1 MIDLTGK
8 SVLVVGAGISGIG
21 SATLLEEKGAL
32 PILYDG
38 NEKLTEETVREK
50 LSEGSHAEIVLGAFP
65 KELAQRISLAVL
77 IPEYPQ
83 IWIMFC
89 ILKSRRFC
97 MGRDRAGIQLWK
109 RQSHCHYRNQW

>member
-38 NEKLTEETVREK
+38 NEKLRNCTREIT
-50 LSEGSHAEIVLGAFP
+50 GG
-65 KELAQRISLAVL
+65 
-77 IPEYPQ
+77 
-83 IWIMFC
+83 
-89 ILKSRRFC
+89 KSRRDCTWGFSKGAC
-97 MGRDRAGIQLWK
+97 TAYFTGCIKSRSTHRSGLC
-109 RQSHCHYRNQW
+109 SVS

>member
-38 NEKLTEETVREK
+38 NEKLTEETV
-50 LSEGSHAEIVLGAFP
+50 S
-65 KELAQRISLAVL
+65 
-77 IPEYPQ
+77 
-83 IWIMFC
+83 
-89 ILKSRRFC
+89 
-97 MGRDRAGIQLWK
+97 GII
-109 RQSHCHYRNQW
+109 

>member
-21 SATLLEEKGAL
+21 SAALLEEKGAL

-38 NEKLTEETVREK
+38 NEKLTEEAVRGK
-50 LSEGSHAEIVLGAFP
+50 LPKGSHAEIVLGAFP

-77 IPEYPQ
+77 SPGVPTDLDYVLY
-83 IWIMFC
+83 
-89 ILKSRRFC
+89 LKEQKVPVWGEIELAYNYGK
-97 MGRDRAGIQLWK
+97 GRVIAIT
-109 RQSHCHYRNQW
+109 